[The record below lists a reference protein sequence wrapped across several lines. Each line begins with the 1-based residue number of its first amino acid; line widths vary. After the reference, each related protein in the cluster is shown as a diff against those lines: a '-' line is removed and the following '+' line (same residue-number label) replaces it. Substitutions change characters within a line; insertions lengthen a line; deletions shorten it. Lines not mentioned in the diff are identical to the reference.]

1 MSEVEELQK
10 DAARWRALRQLTATS
25 LAGSVN
31 VDVDWNR
38 EALYYREVEPG
49 KVVEVRWYPVTPIG
63 FHNVT
68 AATLDE
74 AMDTVVAHLP
84 PNAT

>member
-1 MSEVEELQK
+1 M
-10 DAARWRALRQLTATS
+10 
-25 LAGSVN
+25 N

-38 EALYYREVEPG
+38 EALYYREVEPD
-49 KVVEVRWYPVTPIG
+49 KVVEVRWYPTTPIG

-74 AMDTVVAHLP
+74 AMDTVIAHLP
-84 PNAT
+84 N